1 MKKSSNKQTRRIL
14 ARQLAR
20 PLTVEEMEIVA
31 GGVMLSTASG
41 ASATTLRLADTW
53 SCTGC
58 PASDCDS

>member
-1 MKKSSNKQTRRIL
+1 MNTKHSEQPERRIL

-20 PLTVEEMEIVA
+20 PLTEEEKQIVT
-31 GGVMLSTASG
+31 GGMIAQGG
-41 ASATTLRLADTW
+41 AVAVSQRLADTW